1 MIVRFRVLKRI
12 SQGRKAKAWQRKTGV
27 LSDSSILF
35 SMTSISGEKNHGQKN
50 HYDSVWLVVFECGSL

>member
-12 SQGRKAKAWQRKTGV
+12 SQGRKAKEWRRKTGV

-35 SMTSISGEKNHGQKN
+35 SMTSISGEKNHGH